1 MGGKHGV
8 LLDINMLELML
19 DSCASVMPIMG
30 FHASWNS
37 RLSSVEAS

>member
-8 LLDINMLELML
+8 LRDMLELML
-19 DSCASVMPIMG
+19 DLCATVMPIIG
-30 FHASWNS
+30 FHASQNS